1 MGCIAFVQL
10 QLPQKREKRGR
21 GGGGGGGNWSPGDSG
36 SGSGYECTW
45 VIAVYYTYAYVVR
58 SLVPRLPSVFI

>member
-21 GGGGGGGNWSPGDSG
+21 GGGGGGIGRLG
-36 SGSGYECTW
+36 
-45 VIAVYYTYAYVVR
+45 IQVVGLGTSAR
-58 SLVPRLPSVFI
+58 G

>member
-21 GGGGGGGNWSPGDSG
+21 GGGGGGGIGRLG
-36 SGSGYECTW
+36 
-45 VIAVYYTYAYVVR
+45 IQVVGLGTSAR
-58 SLVPRLPSVFI
+58 G